1 MFKKRRVSVKL
12 DALRSKIQVMEKE
25 RCWQTIQN
33 NRLYSQL
40 KKIVMLN
47 KGELTDEEL
56 KQIDKLFE
64 LFVSHGIQYNEKMNG
79 LYMEEL
85 RDMLPDNEEKSPR
98 ENIVMTIESRSEDDE
113 IINTV
118 II

>member
-1 MFKKRRVSVKL
+1 
-12 DALRSKIQVMEKE
+12 
-25 RCWQTIQN
+25 
-33 NRLYSQL
+33 
-40 KKIVMLN
+40 
-47 KGELTDEEL
+47 
-56 KQIDKLFE
+56 
-64 LFVSHGIQYNEKMNG
+64 MNG